1 MSVYEEPVIKNNKDI
16 QQQINLLQEQ
26 LKPNINPII
35 EKILPFPY
43 DINKNILDKLHI
55 QKLIHIYKTNLK
67 KLMYNFIKNMTL
79 HYYYD
84 TYKKYDSFLDY
95 EIRHKRFV
103 NTFYYMNSFSWKK
116 VLKYGNFINN
126 NEISNLDSMSKYDM
140 TQLFNHCN
148 NIIDNNEIS
157 NLDSMSKYDIT
168 QLINHCNNIIWKFE
182 NCMCNLDSDNDMV
195 INLSSLDKQQINYR
209 TTQDIKIGNEKSV
222 KIFKIFKS
230 NGSINPKP
238 YKEMLEYI
246 KEYVLRKKLEL
257 ENIIEEI

>member
-126 NEISNLDSMSKYDM
+126 NEISNLDSMSKYD
-140 TQLFNHCN
+140 
-148 NIIDNNEIS
+148 
-157 NLDSMSKYDIT
+157 IT